1 MPKQVVR
8 QQLLARPACT
18 PLGAANCEVLEVL
31 LLAGRAPAD
40 VPGNGGPPFWSHC
53 GANSDGSGSMHCR
66 RPPALS
72 QSAPPLS
79 AGSQC
84 CVLGSALPPGATAA
98 APAGRLPRALA
109 AGTGACGLQ
118 LPLPCLL
125 STAWAAG
132 VAWQQDMGHSHSRPH
147 TPGLDLLIG

>member
-1 MPKQVVR
+1 M
-8 QQLLARPACT
+8 
-18 PLGAANCEVLEVL
+18 L

-84 CVLGSALPPGATAA
+84 CVPGSALLPGAAAA
-98 APAGRLPRALA
+98 APTGRLPRALA
-109 AGTGACGLQ
+109 ACGLQ
-118 LPLPCLL
+118 LPLPHLL
-125 STAWAAG
+125 SVAWAAG
-132 VAWQQDMGHSHSRPH
+132 VAWQQDVGQGCLPP
-147 TPGLDLLIG
+147 TPGLDLLLKPLVPMLAAAV